1 MNIKKLIKRF
11 YKKEAEMQ
19 FLQILARFFGFQVS
33 NGNPQL
39 QPGHIIGTDN
49 PLLHYISHFLG
60 ANF

>member
-1 MNIKKLIKRF
+1 
-11 YKKEAEMQ
+11 MQ
-19 FLQILARFFGFQVS
+19 VLQLLARFFGVQVP
-33 NGNPQL
+33 NGNPEL